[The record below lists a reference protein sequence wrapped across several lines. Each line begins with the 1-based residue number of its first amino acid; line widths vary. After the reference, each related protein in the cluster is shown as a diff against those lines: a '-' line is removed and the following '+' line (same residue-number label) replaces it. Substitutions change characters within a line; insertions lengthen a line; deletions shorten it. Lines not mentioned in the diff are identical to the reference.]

1 MLNPFEASIWAGAL
15 VSGRAQPG
23 VVLLRPETVDFGAS
37 CAEAEALGAVAVI
50 FAAERGAERPFGYR
64 HDRAPPGGTTCH
76 KGMAKT
82 GENLEKFTF

>member
-1 MLNPFEASIWAGAL
+1 MLNPFEASIAGAL

-76 KGMAKT
+76 KGTAK
-82 GENLEKFTF
+82 GENLEKFTY